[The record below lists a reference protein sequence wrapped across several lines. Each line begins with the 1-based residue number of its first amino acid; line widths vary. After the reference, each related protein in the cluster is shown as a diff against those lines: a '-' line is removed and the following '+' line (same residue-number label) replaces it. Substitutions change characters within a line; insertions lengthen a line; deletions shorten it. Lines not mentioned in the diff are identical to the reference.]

1 MKEERENVTIRP
13 WSMEDAECLTGQISH
28 PGVLRYL
35 TARMP
40 NPYHL
45 EDAREYLTKSRDD
58 GSFNRCVLV
67 DGEIAGG
74 IGLSATGLF
83 GYWLGVRY
91 HGRGIATRAVKLFLQ
106 EVPQYVPDCGK
117 LIACVYEPN
126 VASTRVLEKCG
137 FMRVGFI
144 EPQCAAWDGNVYRG
158 VQFELEL

>member
-1 MKEERENVTIRP
+1 MPDRADKPSRGVALFDSP
-13 WSMEDAECLTGQISH
+13 DAESLSFGGCA
-28 PGVLRYL
+28 GVSDK
-35 TARMP
+35 
-40 NPYHL
+40 
-45 EDAREYLTKSRDD
+45 ESGC

-137 FMRVGFI
+137 FTRVGFI

-158 VQFELEL
+158 IQFELEL